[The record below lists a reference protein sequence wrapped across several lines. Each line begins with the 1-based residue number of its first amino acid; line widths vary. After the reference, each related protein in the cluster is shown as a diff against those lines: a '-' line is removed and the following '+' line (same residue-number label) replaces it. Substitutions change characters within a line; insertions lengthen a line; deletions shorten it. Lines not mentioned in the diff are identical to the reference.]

1 MLSDVEVPENEQEAL
16 EELFGE
22 TWDDPSG
29 TASRMIRDL
38 LNRSM
43 MWECTRYVGV
53 GWYGREAGRVTHRNG
68 YYGRT
73 LDTTLGP
80 IELRVPRTRDG
91 EFHPESLSRYQ
102 RRHVH
107 VDSGIREMFIA
118 GVSTRRVQDVL
129 APLIGVEV
137 SASTVS
143 EVTKG
148 LTAEVCKFHERRLP
162 GNLRYLFLD
171 AVYVNVKGAA
181 KVARKAVLVAYGID
195 ANGVRQVL
203 DFRMESSESEACWE
217 RFLWDLIDRGVAPD
231 GVELVLVDGCQG
243 LTNAVRRCFPNGALQ
258 RCWVH
263 KIRNVSNVL
272 PRAKER
278 REPVIRGLR
287 DVYEAGS
294 PREGRR
300 RLREWIG
307 RWRDQFPKAVQCVE
321 RDADELLSFLRQP
334 PALHRKLRTTNVI
347 ERCFREVRRRSRT
360 MGCFEDVDSAE
371 RVLYAVFERLNRQW
385 ACRPLPLFT
394 QDS

>member
-1 MLSDVEVPENEQEAL
+1 MLSGIEVRENEQEAF

-29 TASRMIRDL
+29 AAIRMVRGL

-43 MWECTRYVGV
+43 VWECTRYVGAQ
-53 GWYGREAGRVTHRNG
+53 WYGREAGRVTHRNG
-68 YYGRT
+68 YYRRT

-91 EFHPESLSRYQ
+91 QFHPESLSRYQ

-118 GVSTRRVQDVL
+118 GVSTRRVRDVL
-129 APLIGVEV
+129 APLIGVDV

-143 EVTKG
+143 EVAKS
-148 LTAEVCKFHERRLP
+148 LTAEVCRFHERRLP
-162 GNLRYLFLD
+162 GDLKYLFLD
-171 AVYVNVKGAA
+171 AVYVKVKSAT
-181 KVARKAVLVAYGID
+181 KPARKAVLVAYGVD
-195 ANGVRQVL
+195 AKGVRQVL
-203 DFRMESSESEACWE
+203 DFRMESSESENCWE
-217 RFLWDLIDRGVAPD
+217 RFLWNLIDRGVAPD
-231 GVELVLVDGCQG
+231 SVKLVLVDGCQG
-243 LTNAVRRCFPNGALQ
+243 LVNAVRRCFPNGALQ

-263 KIRNVSNVL
+263 KMWNVLSVL

-278 REPVIRGLR
+278 YQPVIQGLR

-294 PREGRR
+294 LREGRR
-300 RLREWIG
+300 RLREWAR
-307 RWRDQFPKAVQCVE
+307 RWRHEFPKAVECVE
-321 RDADELLSFLRQP
+321 RDADELLSFLSQP
-334 PALHRKLRTTNVI
+334 TSLHRKLRTTNVI

-360 MGCFEDVDSAE
+360 MGCFEDADSAE

-385 ACRPLPLFT
+385 ACRPLPTST
-394 QDS
+394 QHS